1 VRGKDGLSKRQS
13 RSKSKAADDAAKAD
27 KFRRESAADRRRH
40 LGEAVLRCILKNG
53 SAGISVRQIAA
64 EAGVSL
70 GLIRYHFGQFDD
82 LIAYAFDMTTD
93 TFLHAIGAAIERAE
107 PNPQARLDA
116 FIETSFSPLLLDRNV
131 LGVWVVFWGLILH
144 SRRMGSAQTR
154 EYSLYLTMVEG
165 LLRDL
170 ATAEGISIRDIKL
183 TSIGFTALLDG
194 LWLAWCLNPAAF
206 RPAEGVSLCRM
217 WVEGLRRG
225 AYA

>member
-1 VRGKDGLSKRQS
+1 MSKRQS
-13 RSKSKAADDAAKAD
+13 RSQSVPKSGLQATKATNGT
-27 KFRRESAADRRRH
+27 FRREPAADRRRH

-93 TFLHAIGAAIERAE
+93 TLFHAIGAAIDRAE
-107 PNPQARLDA
+107 PSPQARLEA

-154 EYSLYLTMVEG
+154 EYSLYVAMVEG
-165 LLRDL
+165 LLQDF
-170 ATAEGISIRDIKL
+170 AAVEAIAVRDIKL
-183 TSIGFTALLDG
+183 ASIGFTALLDG
-194 LWLAWCLNPAAF
+194 LWLAWCLNPTAF
-206 RPAEGVSLCRM
+206 RPEEGVSLCRM

-225 AYA
+225 AYS

>member
-1 VRGKDGLSKRQS
+1 LRKRHSQS
-13 RSKSKAADDAAKAD
+13 RTVPKTVPNEAKPD

-93 TFLHAIGAAIERAE
+93 TFLQAIRAAIERAG
-107 PNPQARLDA
+107 PNPQARLEA
-116 FIETSFSPLLLDRNV
+116 FIQTSFSPLLLDRSV

-144 SRRMGSAQTR
+144 SRRMASAQTR
-154 EYSLYLTMVEG
+154 EYSLYLAMVEG
-165 LLRDL
+165 LLQEL
-170 ATAEGISIRDIKL
+170 AAAEGIAIRDIKL
-183 TSIGFTALLDG
+183 TSISFTALLDG

-206 RPAEGVSLCRM
+206 RPAEGVVLCRM

-225 AYA
+225 AHA

>member
-1 VRGKDGLSKRQS
+1 LAKRKVHTRIAKRS
-13 RSKSKAADDAAKAD
+13 RRASN
-27 KFRRESAADRRRH
+27 REPAVDRRRH
-40 LGEAVLRCILKNG
+40 LGEAALRCILKNG

-70 GLIRYHFGQFDD
+70 GLIRYHFGSFDA

-93 TFLHAIGAAIERAE
+93 AFLHSIGAAMNRAA

-116 FIETSFSPLLLDRNV
+116 FIETSFSPGLLKRQV
-131 LGVWVVFWGLILH
+131 LGVWVVFWGLVLH
-144 SRRMGSAQTR
+144 SRRMARAQAR
-154 EYSLYLTMVEG
+154 EYSSYLAMIEK
-165 LLRDL
+165 LLGELAQAEAIPIRDL
-170 ATAEGISIRDIKL
+170 RLASV
-183 TSIGFTALLDG
+183 GFTALLDG

-206 RPAEGVSLCRM
+206 QPEQGVSLCRM